1 MPRIPNSPV
10 TCPLDIDET
19 AEAYV
24 MNRLSARDALQ
35 FAIHCLTCRH
45 CAVASDEAAWFADA
59 MEAAARCLGPGPRNS
74 PLWRSQMTVTCS
86 TPMPFG
92 GLCVRMRFQFDVT
105 RG

>member
-10 TCPLDIDET
+10 TCPLNIDET

-45 CAVASDEAAWFADA
+45 CAVASDEAAWFVGA
-59 MEAAARCLGPGPRNS
+59 MKAAARRLSAEPRIP
-74 PLWRSQMTVTCS
+74 PLQRSQMTVTGS

-92 GLCVRMRFQFDVT
+92 GRCVRMRFQFGLT
-105 RG
+105 KG